1 MAYGLG
7 QGVEKRK
14 IWPFI
19 VGALIVIAVILII
32 IFIFPSVAIG
42 SKKCADK
49 ACFVTAANNCENVI
63 LEQNEEGSTFK
74 YEAKSCVLTKTAVN
88 LNIDEPQEMK
98 DLLEGKSLQCTYITG
113 AFNEDWT
120 DTLSLSLED
129 CSGELKDAIDELAA
143 AA

>member
-1 MAYGLG
+1 MVYGLG
-7 QGVEKRK
+7 QGVEKRR

-19 VGALIVIAVILII
+19 LGALLII
-32 IFIFPSVAIG
+32 IVILVAIVILPSVTLG

-49 ACFVTAANNCENVI
+49 SCFIAAANNCENVVF
-63 LEQNEEGSTFK
+63 EQDEEGSIFK
-74 YEAKSCVLTKTAVN
+74 YASKDCVLTKTAVK

-98 DLLEGKSLQCTYITG
+98 DLLEGKSLTCEYLTG

-120 DTLSLSLED
+120 DTLSLSLDD

-143 AA
+143 AV